1 MCSCAAAAGCTACFK
16 YHKSINLVR
25 CVSQAP
31 LLSCFYPPQ
40 PYSKPCPRQA
50 PTDKQ
55 LAARATPP
63 SHVKVAADQQLPYTF
78 LVPDS
83 PTPGRCNAYLP
94 NGPTTLSRFLWVVD
108 YFVQSGFY
116 VLVSAREED
125 RKGALGDCGVQQGAA
140 TTVDH
145 MLTMCW
151 GI

>member
-1 MCSCAAAAGCTACFK
+1 MCSCAPSAGCTACYK
-16 YHKSINLVR
+16 YHKSINLAR
-25 CVSQAP
+25 CVRQAA
-31 LLSCFYPPQ
+31 LLLCVCLPQ
-40 PYSKPCPRQA
+40 TYSKPCPRQA

-55 LAARATPP
+55 LAARATPT

-116 VLVSAREED
+116 VLVSALEED
-125 RKGALGDCGVQQGAA
+125 TTGALGDCAVQQGTA
-140 TTVDH
+140 T
-145 MLTMCW
+145 
-151 GI
+151 I